1 VSRLARAALVGLLAG
16 LACGAVALGASAW
29 ATLRVD
35 CEARAAAECTF
46 EHELAGQV
54 ARLQGL
60 GALGLG
66 LVAAGLAVGLRRR

>member
-1 VSRLARAALVGLLAG
+1 MSRLARAALVGLLAG
-16 LACGAVALGASAW
+16 LACGAVALGAQAW
-29 ATLRVD
+29 ATLHVD
-35 CEARAAAECTF
+35 CAGRAASECAF
-46 EHELAGQV
+46 EREVAGQV